1 MARHGNWVRDE
12 PAREPIQVL
21 TQDLVDHAVAVLF
34 EHGAVSLKALRLFL
48 QRRTGTNLISMRS
61 RIRQLAEQTVESMTG
76 GLDVKTLPA
85 QGLEEIR
92 KTAVWEPVPVDLE
105 KHDRGRCLF
114 ESLNDHCGDSAESC
128 GNQGDVQIGN
138 PFWELFCLERGIQPD
153 GQVPLAQTVGDD
165 DGAFTTS
172 FPVTGGARGMMVDL
186 WPMVA
191 DDVYTGTCRRLLH
204 TELTE
209 LNETFTYWMAGDYP
223 VYIVGKHLARASD
236 ECYPP
241 LQVHVAFDDC
251 PSKVVNVAFTQK
263 EEEIVASCRG
273 MSGDTLADVRLER
286 SETLRGL
293 HKKVLQELRKQL
305 PDMPRDVSLTL
316 IDAMTGQLLSPPPA
330 PPEPDRK
337 LLDIL

>member
-1 MARHGNWVRDE
+1 MGRYPSR
-12 PAREPIQVL
+12 L
-21 TQDLVDHAVAVLF
+21 Y
-34 EHGAVSLKALRLFL
+34 VSFC
-48 QRRTGTNLISMRS
+48 S
-61 RIRQLAEQTVESMTG
+61 
-76 GLDVKTLPA
+76 DA
-85 QGLEEIR
+85 Q
-92 KTAVWEPVPVDLE
+92 VPVDLE

-209 LNETFTYWMAGDYP
+209 LVTSGMRNAAYNFARGCHTLQPKFDGSSLEGCGETLHGHGTACWESSFLERGVRAGKT
-223 VYIVGKHLARASD
+223 I
-236 ECYPP
+236 
-241 LQVHVAFDDC
+241 
-251 PSKVVNVAFTQK
+251 
-263 EEEIVASCRG
+263 
-273 MSGDTLADVRLER
+273 GDGHACNNGSALGFPRLER
-286 SETLRGL
+286 L
-293 HKKVLQELRKQL
+293 
-305 PDMPRDVSLTL
+305 
-316 IDAMTGQLLSPPPA
+316 
-330 PPEPDRK
+330 
-337 LLDIL
+337 LLDWEAQQSCSPAGASAAEPHHRQIAPTTTSGAGASEEPHVPGSFLKIRCELSW